1 MQVSSR
7 SQGSLRN
14 RRGDTR
20 VFYAAAAASAAPRR
34 RIAGHPILATCYQL
48 NKKGYYRASWLAHR
62 FGYRQYSG
70 VCPMRI
76 DIRRRLR
83 KLSPHLL
90 KAREDNLNEGDT
102 LLRIIKVFEEALD
115 YDPMSE
121 ITRES
126 QVRHKYVDLAIKI
139 DGVTRFL
146 VEAKPAGTILRD
158 RHIEQAQ
165 HYAAEANI
173 PWAVLTN
180 GVAWVLYHL
189 SFDEGVEYVRAFA
202 VDLASQ
208 PVEKVAECLGLL
220 HRQSVSKGHLDKYWE
235 HRVALSASS
244 IARALFTDDTLRVV
258 RREIRRREK
267 VLIDPEDLANAIHE
281 MLSTDAREQIGPL
294 KIRRRSKRS
303 SAQSVRKTR
312 RRRVVD
318 KPVIASA
325 LPA

>member
-1 MQVSSR
+1 
-7 SQGSLRN
+7 
-14 RRGDTR
+14 
-20 VFYAAAAASAAPRR
+20 
-34 RIAGHPILATCYQL
+34 
-48 NKKGYYRASWLAHR
+48 
-62 FGYRQYSG
+62 
-70 VCPMRI
+70 MRI

-83 KLSPHLL
+83 QLSPHLL

-102 LLRIIKVFEEALD
+102 LLRIIKVFEEALE

-121 ITRES
+121 ITREA
-126 QVRHKYVDLAIKI
+126 QVRHKYVDLAIKV

-146 VEAKPAGTILRD
+146 VEAKPAGTTLRD

-173 PWAVLTN
+173 PWALLTN

-202 VDLASQ
+202 VDLSSQ
-208 PVEKVAECLGLL
+208 PIEKVAECLGLL
-220 HRQSVSKGHLDKYWE
+220 HRQSVSKGHLDQYWE

-244 IARALFTDDTLRVV
+244 IARALFTDDALRVL

-267 VLIDPEDLANAIHE
+267 VLIDQEDLATAIHE

-294 KIRRRSKRS
+294 KIRRRSKHKTGRS
-303 SAQSVRKTR
+303 AGKKQRHGTRDTLSV
-312 RRRVVD
+312 V
-318 KPVIASA
+318 S
-325 LPA
+325 PAPSSTSRPRTVC